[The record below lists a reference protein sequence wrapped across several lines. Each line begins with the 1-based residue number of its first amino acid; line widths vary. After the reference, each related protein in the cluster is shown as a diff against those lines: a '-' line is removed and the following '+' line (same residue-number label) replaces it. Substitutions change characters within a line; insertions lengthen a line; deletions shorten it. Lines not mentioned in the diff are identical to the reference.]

1 MKLLIP
7 SAKELNEQARRLEP
21 QPLSHKTKIILQA
34 LKQFSLEELAT
45 FYGIS
50 EERALVEKERIEALL
65 DGSAKTYPA
74 LELFDGLMYRS
85 IERQGLS
92 GKEQTY
98 LQEHLLITTALYGV
112 IPAYEGIAPHRLDF
126 MIKLKPDGQS
136 LKALWRE
143 EYDRSVE
150 EEEQILSLLSS
161 EFEMVFSKTIRDR
174 MIRIK
179 FMENR
184 GGKLKVHSTISKK
197 ARGAMVTA
205 MMKAGISQLEDLKL
219 LEVAGFSYRED
230 LSQEQEWVFV
240 KE

>member
-7 SAKELNEQARRLEP
+7 SAKELNEQARIVEP
-21 QPLSHKTKIILQA
+21 QPLSENTKTILQA

-50 EERALVEKERIEALL
+50 EEKERIEALL
-65 DGSAKTYPA
+65 AGSAKTYPA

-85 IERQGLS
+85 IERQDLS
-92 GKEQTY
+92 EKEQAY

-112 IPAYEGIAPHRLDF
+112 LPAYEGIAPHRLDF
-126 MIKLKPDGQS
+126 MMKLKPAGKS
-136 LKALWRE
+136 LKAFWKE
-143 EYDRSVE
+143 DYDQAVE
-150 EEEQILSLLSS
+150 GEEQILSLLSS
-161 EFEMVFSKTIRDR
+161 EFEQVFSKAIRER

-184 GGKLKVHSTISKK
+184 GGTLKIHSTISKK

-205 MMKAGISQLEDLKL
+205 MMKEEITHLEDLKS

-230 LSQEQEWVFV
+230 LSQEKEWIFV

>member
-7 SAKELNEQARRLEP
+7 SAKELNEQARIVEP
-21 QPLSHKTKIILQA
+21 QPLSENTKTILQA
-34 LKQFSLEELAT
+34 LRAFSLEELAT

-65 DGSAKTYPA
+65 AGSAKTYPA

-85 IERQGLS
+85 IERQDLS
-92 GKEQTY
+92 QKEQTY
-98 LQEHLLITTALYGV
+98 LQKHLLITTALYGV
-112 IPAYEGIAPHRLDF
+112 LPAYKGIAPHRLDF
-126 MIKLKPDGQS
+126 MMKLKPAGKS
-136 LKALWRE
+136 LKEFWKE
-143 EYDRSVE
+143 DYDQAVE
-150 EEEQILSLLSS
+150 GEEQILSLLSS
-161 EFEMVFSKTIRDR
+161 EFEQVFSKAIRAR

-184 GGKLKVHSTISKK
+184 GGTLKIHSTISKK

-205 MMKAGISQLEDLKL
+205 MMKEEITHLEDLKS

-230 LSQEQEWVFV
+230 LSQEKEWIFV